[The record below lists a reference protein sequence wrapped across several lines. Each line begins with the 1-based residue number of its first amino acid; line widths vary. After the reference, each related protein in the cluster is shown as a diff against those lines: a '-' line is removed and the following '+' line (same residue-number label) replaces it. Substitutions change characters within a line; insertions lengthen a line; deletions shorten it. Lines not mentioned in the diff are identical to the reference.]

1 MNLRPRLALV
11 TLVATVPVIVG
22 LVWRDAATRHSATAS
37 RLADLALREMTAEGE
52 RARCEASP
60 QTWGGRVLPRFGGR
74 DRVRPDGEPRLEFTE
89 RGDRGDRSERGER
102 GRSERFPFTPPALY
116 AYDATMKS
124 LNPSAPTV
132 APGSTTDSITS
143 TWPGADVEAIVPMP
157 WTTGP
162 CAVVVARGVSVPG
175 WFGAILPASRL
186 WLMPV
191 AAIFLGLLIAVGP
204 MLRRL
209 RRLTIAVRQSAAV
222 GYTGTIP
229 VERPLGGD
237 DELTELARAFV
248 AAGKQ
253 VEAQFAGQVQR
264 EKTLREF
271 VANTTHDVMIPLTV
285 LKSHL
290 TTLDD
295 SAASGTPIDRAV
307 LISAMDE
314 THYLGALV
322 HNLTIAAKLDGGEP
336 DVVRGPVDLGELVNR
351 VISRH
356 RPIARQRDISLD
368 SAAPEAAII
377 IDADVT
383 MVEQAVSNVVYNA
396 IRHNRPGGHVA
407 VILERID
414 SDPNSFRV
422 RVIDD
427 GAGIPP
433 EELSRLVERGFRG
446 DAARTRSPDGQGLGL
461 HIATRVAALHGH
473 TLRFAA
479 SEYGGLQVDL
489 EGPVSS

>member
-1 MNLRPRLALV
+1 MPPPPEFV
-11 TLVATVPVIVG
+11 E
-22 LVWRDAATRHSATAS
+22 H
-37 RLADLALREMTAEGE
+37 REH
-52 RARCEASP
+52 
-60 QTWGGRVLPRFGGR
+60 
-74 DRVRPDGEPRLEFTE
+74 
-89 RGDRGDRSERGER
+89 GER
-102 GRSERFPFTPPALY
+102 GRFAFSPPELY
-116 AYDATMKS
+116 AYDLTMKS
-124 LNPSAPTV
+124 VNPSAPAI
-132 APGSTTDSITS
+132 APGSTTDSIAS
-143 TWPGADVEAIVPMP
+143 RWPGANVEAIVAMP

-162 CAVVVARGVSVPG
+162 CAIVVARGVSIPG

-191 AAIFLGLLIAVGP
+191 IAIFLGLLVAVGP

-209 RRLTIAVRQSAAV
+209 RRLTHAVRQSAAV
-222 GYTGTIP
+222 GYTGAIP

-248 AAGKQ
+248 AASKQ
-253 VEAQFAGQVQR
+253 VEAQFAGQVRR
-264 EKTLREF
+264 EQTLRDF

-295 SAASGTPIDRAV
+295 SVASGTPIDRAV
-307 LISAMDE
+307 LVSAMDE

-336 DVVRGPVDLGELVNR
+336 DLVRGPVDLGELVNR

-356 RPIARQRDISLD
+356 RPIARQRDVSLN

-396 IRHNRPGGHVA
+396 IRHNHPGGHVA
-407 VILERID
+407 VILERLD
-414 SDPNSFRV
+414 TEPHSFRV
-422 RVIDD
+422 RVLDD

-446 DAARTRSPDGQGLGL
+446 DEARTRSPDGQGLGL

-473 TLRFAA
+473 KLRFAA

-489 EGPVSS
+489 EGPISS